1 MSPVFIGKPSL
12 AVPGYCFTQA
22 EVLRF
27 MQSQA
32 GESSAVSRK
41 LRAVYRESGIARRY
55 SVLPSFGQNSGE
67 ADGIAGLSTPERMR
81 LYESGALALGL
92 QALENWTQENASFC
106 RPQEVTHLV
115 WVSCTGL
122 LAPGMETL
130 VRQNPGFGPHLQTT
144 AFNFMGCHGFFH
156 AFRFAAAQVRAEP
169 RSRVLVICTELCT
182 LHFQDNDSDDRILA
196 NSLFGDGAAAVLIG
210 GESEAGRPGILALEQ
225 IQHYEREEASQMAWM
240 LGTHGFGMKLSRNL
254 PDAVSRLVP
263 GMANRLFPEE
273 RLPADLHW
281 IVHPGGK
288 RILDHLSPLCGENGL
303 RFSREALRNVG
314 NVSSAGI
321 LFALREFLS
330 APLQNEKPG
339 ILLGVGPGLAL
350 EAVSF
355 TSR

>member
-1 MSPVFIGKPSL
+1 VRPVFIGKPSV

-32 GESSAVSRK
+32 AEGSVSSRK
-41 LRAVYRESGIARRY
+41 LLAVYRDSGIDRRY
-55 SVLPSFGQNSGE
+55 SVLPAFGQNSGNR
-67 ADGIAGLSTPERMR
+67 AGISGLSTPDRMR
-81 LYESGALALGL
+81 HYEAEALRLGL
-92 QALENWTQENASFC
+92 RVLETWNKENAGFC
-106 RPQEVTHLV
+106 SQGDITHLV

-130 VRQNPGFGPHLQTT
+130 IRQNPGFSPHLQTT
-144 AFNFMGCHGFFH
+144 AINFMGCHGFFH
-156 AFRFAAAQVRAEP
+156 ALRFAAAQVRAEP
-169 RSRVLVICTELCT
+169 RSRVLVVCTELCT

-210 GESEAGRPGILALEQ
+210 GEPEAGRPGILALEQ

-240 LGTHGFGMKLSRNL
+240 LGTHGFGMKLSRKL

-263 GMANRLFPEE
+263 GMVDRLFPEKQP
-273 RLPADLHW
+273 RKGLHW
-281 IVHPGGK
+281 IIHPGGK
-288 RILDHLSPLCGENGL
+288 RILDQLSPLCGENVL
-303 RFSREALRNVG
+303 RCSREALRNVG
-314 NVSSAGI
+314 NVSSASI

-330 APLQNEKPG
+330 VHMQQGEPG

-355 TSR
+355 VTR